1 MLEGLRGAALIVPDA
16 VERVVVP
23 DGWQHYRKID
33 EARYD
38 FIEEPAIP
46 AGIVERAATLLERRL
61 TIRQSRLIRLH
72 AGDYILTH
80 HDRFHDDNPVELTLD
95 LSPSSVPGA
104 EVHYRRR
111 GAVFFRVPCVPRS
124 LAIVERGPTV
134 QCNHTYVSQL
144 MPDAVVLRLIVL
156 AA

>member
-1 MLEGLRGAALIVPDA
+1 MLEGLRGAALIVTDVA
-16 VERVVVP
+16 HADVP
-23 DGWQHYRKID
+23 DTWQRYGKID
-33 EARYD
+33 EASYD
-38 FIEEPAIP
+38 FIDDAAIP
-46 AGIVERAATLLERRL
+46 AGIIERASSILERPL
-61 TIRQSRLIRLH
+61 AVRQSRLVRLR

-80 HDRFHDDNPVELTLD
+80 HDRFDTDNPVELTLD
-95 LSPSSVPGA
+95 LSPVSVPGA

-134 QCNHTYVSQL
+134 QCNHTYVSKL
-144 MPDAVVLRLIVL
+144 MPDAVVIRLVVL